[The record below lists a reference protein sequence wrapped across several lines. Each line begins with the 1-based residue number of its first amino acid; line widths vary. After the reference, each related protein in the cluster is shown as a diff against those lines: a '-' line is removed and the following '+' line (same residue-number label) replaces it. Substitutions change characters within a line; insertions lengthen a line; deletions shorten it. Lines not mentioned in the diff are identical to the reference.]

1 MHPPVRHSM
10 GVEGDWEQALDELE
24 GVEPRNR
31 VPTHR
36 ERRPVPGLADATPK
50 AFGYRS
56 PLRWMRWNILLLWAV
71 VPVLVVSAAV
81 GNTDAWAA
89 VLWALGVAWISYW
102 FWFRIGTSI
111 HCENGLVT
119 WRAPF
124 AKRVVPVDAINSSRL
139 LSLGF
144 ERLMVRGA
152 PSLMMEVSS
161 DWDRFLASLNR
172 IHPIGGF
179 TESRI
184 HRFMNRWWP
193 GATLFRGYYEE

>member
-1 MHPPVRHSM
+1 MHPPVRHGV

-31 VPTHR
+31 VPAHR
-36 ERRPVPGLADATPK
+36 ERR
-50 AFGYRS
+50 YRS
-56 PLRWMRWNILLLWAV
+56 PLRWMRWNILLFWAV
-71 VPVLVVSAAV
+71 VTVLVVSAAV

-102 FWFRIGTSI
+102 FWFWFRIGTSI

-119 WRAPF
+119 WRAPL

-144 ERLMVRGA
+144 ERLVVRGA
-152 PSLMMEVSS
+152 LWLMMEVSS
-161 DWDRFLASLNR
+161 DWDRFLASLHR
-172 IHPIGGF
+172 IQV
-179 TESRI
+179 
-184 HRFMNRWWP
+184 
-193 GATLFRGYYEE
+193 LRGVIS